1 MNRRHPG
8 IHGKPL
14 FNSFITMEYEIN
26 VGLVLFIL
34 VLVLLGIGGLVIG
47 VYRIRLM
54 FRRPEVLGMSRED
67 IKKRWQE
74 IEALLDRD
82 DEMSYKLAI
91 LEADKLLDHVL
102 KSMGSGGTNL
112 GERIKLMSYKYPKL
126 RNVWPAHIMRNKIA
140 HEASYHIGKG
150 SVRNAISQFKSALR
164 ELGTLS

>member
-1 MNRRHPG
+1 
-8 IHGKPL
+8 
-14 FNSFITMEYEIN
+14 MEYEIN
-26 VGLVLFIL
+26 IGV
-34 VLVLLGIGGLVIG
+34 VLLVMISILLVVGGVIFA

-67 IKKRWQE
+67 IKKRWQN

-82 DEMSYKLAI
+82 DELSYKLAI

-102 KSMGSGGTNL
+102 KSMGTGGTNL

-140 HEASYHIGKG
+140 HEASYHVGKG
-150 SVRNAISQFKSALR
+150 SVRNAISQFKQALR